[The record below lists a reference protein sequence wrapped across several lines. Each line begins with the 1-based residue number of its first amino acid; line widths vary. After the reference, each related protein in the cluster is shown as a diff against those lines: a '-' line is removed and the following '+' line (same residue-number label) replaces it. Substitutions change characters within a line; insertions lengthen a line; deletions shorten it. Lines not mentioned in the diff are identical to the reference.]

1 MMKTITTT
9 LFLFVISLNLTA
21 QKAPTFGKI
30 DKVELESKECS
41 YEKDAAAECLYDYGE
56 VNYFING
63 NSFTN
68 ERIVWNRVKIYN
80 DKALDRANIK
90 VPYYSK
96 GNRMNVIKITGY
108 TYNLNSN
115 GEVERIEMEKSAIYK
130 QKVSELTDEIV
141 FTLPQVKAGS
151 VFEYKYTLIKKDI
164 LELDGWTFQQKIP
177 VRHSKYD
184 VGIPGVLGF
193 NYRLVRRMYVEETT
207 EPGTADVRRKI
218 FQMHNIPSLKTE
230 PYMSSN
236 SDYFQRVEFQLSGI
250 GGRPLPSST
259 WKGFAEMLL
268 EDEDFGVQ
276 IKKNVLKNLALEEEL
291 KTITNP
297 IDKIRTI
304 YKFVQTKMEWDG
316 TNNYW
321 CGKGVKQALE
331 NKKGNSAEINL
342 LLVNL
347 LRDAGIEAY
356 PILVSTRSNGKI
368 NTAFPFRDQFD
379 NVYAYVP
386 TESFNY
392 ILDATNKYNPYFIIP
407 WDVQFTT
414 GFVVDRKMP
423 QLLSIGNVKTKYKLT
438 TILQTEINSD
448 GMINGTVKSYAGD
461 YAKIERLKNMEKGK
475 DAFKEKYFTK
485 PHKDFTFDSLVVSN
499 ETKDSTDLECVTSFK
514 SELVKNGDYYLYNL
528 NFLTGFD
535 ENPFLDETRVS
546 TLEFGYNQSHTI
558 TGSVTFHETLVP
570 EELPKN
576 IKMMMPDSSII
587 IQRVCQVSGNTIS
600 FRMNLQINR
609 PLYFADEYPDFK
621 AFYEAMLETMNEPIV
636 LKKKTRP

>member
-1 MMKTITTT
+1 MKTITPT
-9 LFLFVISLNLTA
+9 LIVFFISLHLSA
-21 QKAPTFGKI
+21 QKGPTFGKI
-30 DKVELESKECS
+30 DKAELESKECS

-90 VPYYSK
+90 VPYYSR

-108 TYNLNSN
+108 TYNLNSK

-193 NYRLVRRMYVEETT
+193 NYRLVRRMYVEETN

-218 FQMHNIPSLKTE
+218 FQMRNIPSLKTE

-259 WKGFAEMLL
+259 WKGFAEMLM

-276 IKKNVLKNLALEEEL
+276 IRKNVLNHIELEAQL
-291 KTITNP
+291 KTMTNP
-297 IDKIRTI
+297 IDKLRTI
-304 YKFVQTKMEWDG
+304 YKYVQTKMEWDG
-316 TNNYW
+316 SNNYW

-356 PILVSTRSNGKI
+356 PILVSTRPNGKI
-368 NTAFPFRDQFD
+368 NSAFPFRDQFD
-379 NVYAYVP
+379 NVYVYVP

-392 ILDATNKYNPYFIIP
+392 IMDATNKHNPYFIIP

-414 GFVVDRKMP
+414 GFVVDNKMP
-423 QLLSIGNVKTKYKLT
+423 QLLSIGSVKTKYKLT
-438 TILQTEINSD
+438 TILQTEINTD
-448 GMINGTVKSYAGD
+448 GIINGTVKSYAGD
-461 YAKIERLKNMEKGK
+461 YAKIERLKNLEKGK
-475 DAFKEKYFTK
+475 DAFKEKYYSK

-499 ETKDSTDLECVTSFK
+499 ETKDSTDLECVTNFK
-514 SELVKNGDYYLYNL
+514 SELTKNGDYYLYNL

-546 TLEFGYNQSHTI
+546 SVEFGYNQSHII
-558 TGSVTFHETLVP
+558 TGNVTFNEALVP

-587 IQRVCQVSGNTIS
+587 VQRVCQLNGNTIS
-600 FRMNLQINR
+600 FRMSLQINR